1 MFGKGKGQTGAGITL
16 IASNCEMSGDVYF
29 SDQLQVN
36 GVIKG
41 NVYADDGS
49 KATVTV
55 SEKGRIEGNI
65 RVPNV
70 VVNGKVDGDIHSSRH
85 IELAA
90 KAEVTG
96 NVYYNLMEMVMGSKI
111 EGELVKVAEGK
122 ADKSAE
128 PDTSI
133 DEPSPEEAENES
145 DSQVA
150 PVNSGSA

>member
-1 MFGKGKGQTGAGITL
+1 MFGKRKGHADAGITL
-16 IASNCEMSGDVYF
+16 IASNCEMSGDVHF

-41 NVYADDGS
+41 NVYAEDGS

-70 VVNGKVDGDIHSSRH
+70 VVNGKVDGDIYSSKH

-111 EGELVKVAEGK
+111 EGELVKVGSGK
-122 ADKSAE
+122 EDQSTDSE
-128 PDTSI
+128 SSI
-133 DEPSPEEAENES
+133 DEPAPEEAENES
-145 DSQVA
+145 DSRVEPLNRGTA
-150 PVNSGSA
+150 

>member
-1 MFGKGKGQTGAGITL
+1 MFGKRKEHAHAGITL
-16 IASNCEMSGDVYF
+16 IASNCEMAGDVHF

-41 NVYADDGS
+41 NLYADDGS

-111 EGELVKVAEGK
+111 QGELVKVG
-122 ADKSAE
+122 DGKSAE
-128 PDTSI
+128 PDTAV
-133 DEPSPEEAENES
+133 DESSPGEAKKES

-150 PVNSGSA
+150 PANSGTA